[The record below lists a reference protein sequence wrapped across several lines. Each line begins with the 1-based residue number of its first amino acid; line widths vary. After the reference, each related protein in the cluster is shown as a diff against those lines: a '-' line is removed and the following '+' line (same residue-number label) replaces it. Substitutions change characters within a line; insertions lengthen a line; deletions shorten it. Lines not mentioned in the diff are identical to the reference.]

1 MQCRPIR
8 VRGKGYWLKRRV
20 IESRVAFQSE
30 RMRGSNVMKKQYFLQ
45 ERRAAVKKFQTT
57 IVFQA
62 LERTIR
68 DSLVRQCTMT

>member
-1 MQCRPIR
+1 
-8 VRGKGYWLKRRV
+8 
-20 IESRVAFQSE
+20 
-30 RMRGSNVMKKQYFLQ
+30 MKKQYFLQ

-68 DSLVRQCTMT
+68 VRLSFKVASHAGLFLIQRSATAAPPF

>member
-1 MQCRPIR
+1 
-8 VRGKGYWLKRRV
+8 
-20 IESRVAFQSE
+20 
-30 RMRGSNVMKKQYFLQ
+30 MKKQYFLQ